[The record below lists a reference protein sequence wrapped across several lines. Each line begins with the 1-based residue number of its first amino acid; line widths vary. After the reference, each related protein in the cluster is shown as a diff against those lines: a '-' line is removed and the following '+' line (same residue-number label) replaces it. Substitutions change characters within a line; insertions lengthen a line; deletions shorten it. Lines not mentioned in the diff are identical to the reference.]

1 MEKKRP
7 LTLQSKGWRGFRHIY
22 FLYCKK
28 QFKHSFIWA
37 CCAVAFIAVVAF
49 LSNKSY
55 FELLIVL
62 SDIGLKVAPPL
73 LGFTLS
79 GYAMIVG
86 VNDVNIAERLK
97 NHKTKTGITM
107 YQQLYTTFIAMLG
120 SIFLLLLESVVLHYV
135 LEADISLD
143 FPMIVDVIDVIV
155 FLGYAV
161 TMFYALF
168 AVKDL
173 LSNLFSLGQT
183 ANNIYQSMNKN
194 ENRKNIL
201 FLMKVFEVGGQE
213 VVTATLA
220 DTFIKKDHRVVIACF
235 KQPNDMMVKRTNPA
249 VRFYTIGD
257 FKYSKESIDILRNIL
272 KENRIDVV
280 INQWGLPYVPC
291 KVLNKA
297 KEGLDVKTIAI
308 YHNSPDTNAR
318 IKDVE
323 IALANTHNP
332 IKKAILRTKMFAFK
346 QITSKSMKYVYEHTD
361 LYMVLSPSFVDKFK
375 EFTGTA
381 NPDHLQVLTN
391 PVTIDSSSYHYSFSQ
406 KQKEIIFIG
415 RIDYNQKRV
424 YRVVDTWAKLE
435 SVFSDWKL
443 TIVGDGTAR
452 KDIEKQVKE
461 YGLQRVSFEGF
472 QQPKPYYERAS
483 ILMLTSEYEGFPLVL
498 AECMSFGVIPAVYN
512 SYSAVCDIIDGGKD
526 GIVLPYHEKG
536 YNANEAAGMIAN
548 IMKDD
553 GKREQM
559 ALAAIKKSKEYSVE
573 KIYSEWECVFHSL
586 LKE

>member
-1 MEKKRP
+1 M
-7 LTLQSKGWRGFRHIY
+7 
-22 FLYCKK
+22 
-28 QFKHSFIWA
+28 
-37 CCAVAFIAVVAF
+37 
-49 LSNKSY
+49 
-55 FELLIVL
+55 
-62 SDIGLKVAPPL
+62 
-73 LGFTLS
+73 
-79 GYAMIVG
+79 
-86 VNDVNIAERLK
+86 
-97 NHKTKTGITM
+97 
-107 YQQLYTTFIAMLG
+107 
-120 SIFLLLLESVVLHYV
+120 
-135 LEADISLD
+135 
-143 FPMIVDVIDVIV
+143 
-155 FLGYAV
+155 
-161 TMFYALF
+161 
-168 AVKDL
+168 
-173 LSNLFSLGQT
+173 
-183 ANNIYQSMNKN
+183 
-194 ENRKNIL
+194 NIL

-220 DTFIKKDHRVVIACF
+220 DTFIKKGHQVVIASF

-257 FKYSKESIDILRNIL
+257 FKYSKENVNVVRRILQ
-272 KENRIDVV
+272 ENRINVV

-291 KVLNKA
+291 KVLNES
-297 KEGLDVKTIAI
+297 KEGMAIKTIAI

-323 IALANTHNP
+323 IALSETYNP
-332 IKKAILRTKMFAFK
+332 LKKAMLYAKMFAFK
-346 QITSKSMKYVYEHTD
+346 QITSRSMKYVYQHTD
-361 LYMVLSPSFVDKFK
+361 LYMVLSPSFVKKIK
-375 EFTGTA
+375 EFTGITH
-381 NPDHLQVLTN
+381 PDHLQVLTN
-391 PVTIDSSSYHYSFSQ
+391 PVTIDSSSYDYSLSK
-406 KQKEIIFIG
+406 KQKEIIYMG

-435 SVFSDWKL
+435 SVFPDWKL

-526 GIVLPYHEKG
+526 GIVLPYHKNG
-536 YNANEAAGMIAN
+536 YDANEAAGMIAN

-559 ALAAIKKSKEYSVE
+559 ALSAIMKSKEYSVE
-573 KIYSEWECVFHSL
+573 KIYSEWERVFHSL
-586 LKE
+586 L

>member
-1 MEKKRP
+1 MSIKINMRMQNE
-7 LTLQSKGWRGFRHIY
+7 
-22 FLYCKK
+22 
-28 QFKHSFIWA
+28 
-37 CCAVAFIAVVAF
+37 
-49 LSNKSY
+49 
-55 FELLIVL
+55 
-62 SDIGLKVAPPL
+62 D
-73 LGFTLS
+73 
-79 GYAMIVG
+79 
-86 VNDVNIAERLK
+86 RL
-97 NHKTKTGITM
+97 
-107 YQQLYTTFIAMLG
+107 
-120 SIFLLLLESVVLHYV
+120 
-135 LEADISLD
+135 
-143 FPMIVDVIDVIV
+143 
-155 FLGYAV
+155 
-161 TMFYALF
+161 
-168 AVKDL
+168 
-173 LSNLFSLGQT
+173 
-183 ANNIYQSMNKN
+183 
-194 ENRKNIL
+194 NIL

-220 DTFIKKDHRVVIACF
+220 DTFIKKGHQVVIASF
-235 KQPNDMMVKRTNPA
+235 KQPNDMMVKRTNPS

-257 FKYSKESIDILRNIL
+257 FKYSKENVDVVRSILQ
-272 KENRIDVV
+272 ENHINVV

-291 KVLNKA
+291 KVLNES
-297 KEGLDVKTIAI
+297 KEGMAIKTIAI

-323 IALANTHNP
+323 IALSETHNP
-332 IKKAILRTKMFAFK
+332 LKKAMLYAKMFAFK
-346 QITSKSMKYVYEHTD
+346 QITSRSMKYVYQHTV
-361 LYMVLSPSFVDKFK
+361 LYMVLSPSFVKKFK
-375 EFTGTA
+375 EFTGITH
-381 NPDHLQVLTN
+381 PDHLQVLTN
-391 PVTIDSSSYHYSFSQ
+391 PVTIDSSSYDYSLSK
-406 KQKEIIFIG
+406 KQKEIIYMG

-435 SVFSDWKL
+435 SVFPDWKL

-526 GIVLPYHEKG
+526 GIVLPYHKQG
-536 YNANEAAGMIAN
+536 YDANEAAGMIAN

-573 KIYSEWECVFHSL
+573 KIYSEWERVFHSL
-586 LKE
+586 LQ